1 MFQLIE
7 DARVASIGTLR
18 MEGVAKNLD
27 AHLEAQCQQAAFDS
41 LTEQTEAP
49 LSVAVGLIVR
59 QRLTGRSL
67 PESAENLVRFWRDHV
82 LEHAGDHIDALKDH
96 VKDQA
101 KFAERC

>member
-1 MFQLIE
+1 MLLPLEPYVWKGCQ
-7 DARVASIGTLR
+7 
-18 MEGVAKNLD
+18 NLD

-67 PESAENLVRFWRDHV
+67 LRVRK
-82 LEHAGDHIDALKDH
+82 I
-96 VKDQA
+96 
-101 KFAERC
+101 